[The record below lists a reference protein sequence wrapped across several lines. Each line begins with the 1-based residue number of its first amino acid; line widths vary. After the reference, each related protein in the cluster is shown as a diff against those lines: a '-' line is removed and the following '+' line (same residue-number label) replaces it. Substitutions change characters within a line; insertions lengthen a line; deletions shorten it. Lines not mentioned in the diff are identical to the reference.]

1 MARLRLSRAADVIL
15 APLVYPSAWLLRTLR
30 ERGVQNFPRC
40 KQALLNVGVFP
51 IRDHYTEPSFNVPP
65 GPNATRALAGIS
77 WNLAEQLELLSSMSF
92 AAELLDIPVEKP
104 SGLEFFMGNQAF
116 GPGDAEYWYQLL
128 RLKKPR
134 RVYEIG
140 SGNST
145 LLAVKALAANQ
156 RDTGQRCR
164 HLCIEPYEAEWL
176 EKLGVEVLR
185 QKVEDVSLELFGD
198 LEEND
203 VLFIDSSH
211 VIRPGGDVLFEYL
224 ELLPRLKPGVIVH
237 VHDIFS
243 PRDYPQQWL
252 VDWVR
257 FWNEQYVL
265 EAFLSQNPHW
275 KILGALN
282 HLKHTQYDALH
293 AVAPF
298 LSPEREPASF
308 YMQRLA

>member
-1 MARLRLSRAADVIL
+1 MARLRLSRAADVVL
-15 APLVYPSAWLLRTLR
+15 APFVYPSAWLLRTLR

-40 KQALLNVGVFP
+40 KQALLQMGVFP
-51 IRDHYTEPSFNVPP
+51 IRDHYTEPSFQAEPSQN
-65 GPNATRALAGIS
+65 GSRRLAGIA
-77 WNLAEQLELLSSMSF
+77 WNLPEQLELLGAMSF
-92 AAELLDIPVEKP
+92 ASELADIPVEKP
-104 SGLEFFMGNQAF
+104 AGLGFYIGNQAF

-145 LLAVKALAANQ
+145 LLAVKALAANL
-156 RDTGQRCR
+156 RETGTACR
-164 HLCIEPYEAEWL
+164 HLCIEPYEAAWL
-176 EKLGVEVLR
+176 EELGVEVWR
-185 QKVEDVSLELFGD
+185 QKVEDVKLELFDD

-243 PRDYPQQWL
+243 PRDYPRQWL

-257 FWNEQYVL
+257 FWNEQYLL
-265 EAFLSQNPHW
+265 EAFLSENPHW

-282 HLKHTQYDALH
+282 HLKHTHYDALR

-298 LSPEREPASF
+298 LTPEREPGSF
-308 YMQRLA
+308 YIQRLK